1 MQPRVTAVLVVRN
14 GAEYLPRTL
23 AALAAQ
29 TRRPDSLLVVDAGS
43 SDGSAA
49 IVAEAGHQ
57 VVSSPGRVSFG
68 AAIEHALRVD
78 GSPIQAGDVLWL
90 LGHDNA
96 PEPTALAA
104 LLGQVEVAPSVAI
117 AGPKLMRW
125 DQSDVIAGFGES
137 MTRLGRSV
145 RFSEDEL
152 DQAQHDLEDDFLGLA
167 AGGMLVRR
175 PVWASLGGFDA
186 GLPTVDAG
194 LDLSVRARLAGHRVV
209 GVPAAKVSSAGSP
222 ELFGRRSMAA
232 SRRGRLHRSAQLHRR
247 MVYAPGAAVV
257 IHWLSLV
264 PLAVLRSIGH
274 LLAKRPGWIGGEL
287 ASGLR
292 AAFDG
297 TVPAARRNLR
307 ATRRVGWA
315 AIAPLRLTASQD
327 KERRAQARSGQ
338 SERSTG
344 RPGFF
349 SAGGAW
355 VVLIA
360 LGIGALMFSHVA
372 DSPALTGGGLLPLST
387 TVGELW
393 SHVGWTWH
401 DLGAGFTGP
410 SDPFAMVLAVLG
422 TLTFWSPSTSIVVLY
437 LVALP
442 LAAVGAWFCAARFA
456 TRGWAP
462 GLAALAWAVAPPFLG
477 SLTGG
482 HLGAV
487 LAHILLPPLLLA
499 IVSASRSWSASGIAA
514 VLFAVVAACAPV
526 LVPALV
532 VGVVAWAL
540 ARPRGAA
547 RVLLTLVPAAVLF
560 APLIWEQLRRGNLIG
575 LLAEPGVPVIGTAPG
590 AHELALGSLGDWGGW
605 AALLAGSAAA
615 AVAPW
620 VLALLVAPIAVL
632 AVLALFVP
640 GTRRSVPSMVLALL
654 GFLTAVLAIHLQLVV
669 VGSQTATVWAG
680 PGLSLYWLGLL
691 GSAGVAI
698 ELFARR
704 GALPTLVT
712 AVAAL
717 AAAVPLVL
725 VAATAAIP
733 VQESSGRLLPAFA
746 AAETASDPRLGT
758 LELTAQPDG
767 GIAVT
772 LHRGSGTTLDEYST
786 LAGTAT
792 EHTDGALELAELAGN
807 IASRS
812 GFDIPAALDKWHI
825 AFVLVPFTAAD
836 LPGDQGAEAV
846 HQRMTEALD
855 GNRQLDPVGQ
865 TSTGLL
871 WSYPEL
877 SGEPVEAGPGPTGT
891 AIGLWY
897 LVAVA
902 VVFGISLL
910 AAIPTTRRRRVRSA
924 RGADANAVEDSPE
937 QPVGGGDDD

>member
-23 AALAAQ
+23 AAVAAQ
-29 TRRPDSLLVVDAGS
+29 SRRPDALLVVDAGS
-43 SDGSAA
+43 SDGSAR
-49 IVAEAGHQ
+49 IVSDAGHQ
-57 VVSSPGRVSFG
+57 VISSPGRVSFG
-68 AAIEHALRVD
+68 AAIDHALRTD
-78 GSPIQAGDVLWL
+78 GAPMQSADVLWL

-96 PEPTALAA
+96 PEPGALAA

-125 DQSDVIAGFGES
+125 DQGDVIAGFGES

-145 RFSEDEL
+145 RFAEDEL
-152 DQAQHDLEDDFLGLA
+152 DQAQHDLENDFLGLA

-175 PVWASLGGFDA
+175 PVWAALGGFDA

-194 LDLSVRARLAGHRVV
+194 LDFSVRARLAGHRVV
-209 GVPAAKVSSAGSP
+209 GVPAARVSSAGPP
-222 ELFGRRSMAA
+222 ELFGRKSMAA
-232 SRRGRLHRSAQLHRR
+232 ARRGRLHRSAQLHRR

-257 IHWLSLV
+257 IHWLSLL

-274 LLAKRPGWIGGEL
+274 LLAKRPGWVGGEL

-297 TVPAARRNLR
+297 SVPAARRTLR
-307 ATRRVGWA
+307 ANRRVGWD
-315 AIAPLRLTASQD
+315 AISPLRLTSVQAR
-327 KERRAQARSGQ
+327 ERRAQARSGQ
-338 SERSTG
+338 PERRSD

-360 LGIGALMFSHVA
+360 LAIGALMFSRVA
-372 DSPALTGGGLLPLST
+372 DSPALSGGGLLPLST

-393 SHVGWTWH
+393 SQVGWTWH

-410 SDPFAMVLAVLG
+410 SDPFATVLAVLG

-442 LAAVGAWFCAARFA
+442 LAAAGAWFCAARFA

-477 SLTGG
+477 SLNGG

-499 IVSASRSWSASGIAA
+499 VISASRSWAASGVAA
-514 VLFAVVAACAPV
+514 ILFAVVAASAPS

-532 VGVVAWAL
+532 VGLVAWAL

-547 RVLLTLVPAAVLF
+547 RVLIALIPAAVMF
-560 APLIWEQLRRGNLIG
+560 APLVWEQLRRGNLIG
-575 LLAEPGVPVIGTAPG
+575 LLAEPGVPVLGAPAD
-590 AHELALGSLGDWGGW
+590 AHELAVGSLGDWAGW
-605 AALLAGSAAA
+605 ATMLGGTGAAP
-615 AVAPW
+615 VAPW
-620 VLALLVAPIAVL
+620 VLAVLVAPIAAL

-640 GTRRSVPSMVLALL
+640 GTRRSVPAMVLALL
-654 GFLTAVLAIHLQLVV
+654 GFLTAVLAIHLQVV
-669 VGSQTATVWAG
+669 LVGSQTATVWAG

-698 ELFARR
+698 ELFGRR
-704 GALPTLVT
+704 AALPTLV
-712 AVAAL
+712 ASIAAL
-717 AAAVPLVL
+717 AAAAPLVF
-725 VAATAAIP
+725 AATTGAIP

-758 LELTAQPDG
+758 LELVAQPDG

-772 LHRGSGTTLDEYST
+772 LHRGSGTTLDEYAT
-786 LAGTAT
+786 VAGTAT
-792 EHTDGALELAELAGN
+792 EPSTGALELAELAGN

-812 GFDIPAALDKWHI
+812 GFDIPAALDRWHI
-825 AFVLVPFTAAD
+825 AFVLVPFAD
-836 LPGDQGAEAV
+836 DQGADAV
-846 HQRMTEALD
+846 HQRITEALD
-855 GNRQLDPVGQ
+855 GNRQLDPVGR

-871 WSYPEL
+871 WSYPDL
-877 SGEPVEAGPGPTGT
+877 SGDPVPAGPGPTGT
-891 AIGLWY
+891 TVGLWFV
-897 LVAVA
+897 VAQA
-902 VVFGISLL
+902 VVFGLALL
-910 AAIPTTRRRRVRSA
+910 MAIPTTRRRRVRST
-924 RGADANAVEDSPE
+924 RGADSSAVEDSPE
-937 QPVGGGDDD
+937 QPLGGDDDD